1 MPPLTTNANIPG
13 RMSIVKNRRLYV
25 EFNLSLTSLQSPPKI
40 RSTNYPSSKP
50 KALSEEGK
58 KGKLTDTHDVV
69 LGLAIHL
76 ITQLNG

>member
-25 EFNLSLTSLQSPPKI
+25 EFNLSLTNLQSPPKI

-50 KALSEEGK
+50 KDNIMGISEFSF
-58 KGKLTDTHDVV
+58 LPFF
-69 LGLAIHL
+69 
-76 ITQLNG
+76 